1 MKFFGDFFTFLKR
14 ILLVYGL
21 LMACRVAFYFFN
33 IELLGSIK
41 FSEIPMLIKG
51 ALVFDSVSV
60 FYVNIPFLLASLLPF
75 RFRANIKYQKFLLWL
90 FVITNAAGLILAVAD
105 IVYYPFKLARIASD
119 DLVLTQEGNF
129 GSLMLTFLVDYW
141 WGFIIYFVMVAALW
155 RGFKIIKYQ
164 QATIKNNLAYY
175 TSQAALL
182 LVAAVVAV
190 VLIRGNAIKGTYP
203 ISPSEATKYAR
214 PELISLVQS
223 NPFMLVRTIGSKD
236 KLEIPKYM
244 DDNVADSIF
253 NPIQTVQNS
262 SMLGERKPNIVMII
276 LESFGTAHIKS
287 LSEVYPKERVSQT
300 PFLDSL
306 INHGFVFTNTYQ
318 TGRRSIDAMPSIW
331 ASLPS
336 FKLQFLS
343 FPHAAS
349 SAIHGLPDAL
359 SEMGYSSAFLHG
371 GSNRSMNFQSFGLQ
385 CGVSEFWFREDYEKE
400 FGTKGFDNHW
410 GIFDHV
416 FLPYAADKIS
426 TLKEPFF
433 ATVFTLS
440 SHHPY
445 VIPDEFKGKFP
456 KGTTEIDE
464 TIAYSDHA
472 LKIFFEQIS
481 KKPFFNNTLFIFV
494 ADHASGADNEVYK
507 KVPRNY
513 RIPLLFYMADGTFKG
528 RSDKMAKHLD
538 LMPTL
543 LGLIGYDKPFFSFGR
558 NLFDP
563 TTNPRGIIY
572 SNGTFNMVTDSL
584 VVMFDEKKIIGA
596 YNYINDPMIENNIA
610 DKLSEQE
617 LNVDYIKAY
626 IQQYYRYVKQRNFT
640 ANNNSNQPK

>member
-1 MKFFGDFFTFLKR
+1 MMKIFGDFFTFLKR
-14 ILLVYGL
+14 ILLVYCL
-21 LMACRVAFYFFN
+21 LMACRVLFYVFN
-33 IELLGSIK
+33 YELLGAISL
-41 FSEIPMLIKG
+41 SEIPKLIKG
-51 ALVFDSVSV
+51 SLIFDSVSV
-60 FYVNIPFLLASLLPF
+60 FYVNIPVLLASLLPF
-75 RFRANIKYQKFLLWL
+75 RFRSNNRYQKFLLWL

-129 GSLMLTFLVDYW
+129 GSLMLQFAVDYW
-141 WGFIIYFVMVAALW
+141 WGFLIYFALIALTW
-155 RGFKIIKYQ
+155 IGFRKIKYKN
-164 QATIKNNLAYY
+164 ATIRNNFAYY
-175 TSQAALL
+175 VSQTLL
-182 LVAAVVAV
+182 LLIATFIAV

-214 PELISLVQS
+214 PELISLIQS

-236 KLEIPKYM
+236 KLEMPQYM
-244 DDNVADSIF
+244 EAAVADSIF
-253 NPIQTVQNS
+253 NPIQQIKPNEL
-262 SMLGERKPNIVMII
+262 LGGRRPNIVLVI

-287 LSEVYPKERVSQT
+287 LSEVYPKQQESQT

-306 INHGFVFTNTYQ
+306 INQGFVFSNTYQ
-318 TGRRSIDAMPSIW
+318 TGRRSIDAMPSLW

-349 SAIHGLPDAL
+349 STIHGLPKAL
-359 SEMGYSSAFLHG
+359 AELGYTSAFLHG

-400 FGTKGFDNHW
+400 FGSKGFDNHW
-410 GIFDHV
+410 GIFDHI
-416 FLPYAADKIS
+416 FLPYAADKIA

-456 KGTTEIDE
+456 KGTTDIDE

-472 LKIFFEQIS
+472 LRIFFEQIS
-481 KKPFFNNTLFIFV
+481 QKPFYDNTLFVFV
-494 ADHASGADNEVYK
+494 ADHASGADNEIYN

-513 RIPLLFYMADGTFKG
+513 RIPLLFYMADGSFKG
-528 RSDKMAKHLD
+528 RCNKMAKHLD
-538 LMPTL
+538 FMPTILGL
-543 LGLIGYDKPFFSFGR
+543 LGYEKPVFSLGR
-558 NLFDP
+558 DLFDE
-563 TTNPRGIIY
+563 TTTPRGVIY
-572 SNGTFNMVTDSL
+572 SNGTFNLVSDSL

-596 YNYINDPMIENNIA
+596 YNYLNDPMLEKNIA
-610 DKLSEQE
+610 DQLSEQE
-617 LNVDYIKAY
+617 LNADYIKAY
-626 IQQYYRYVKQRNFT
+626 IQQYYRYIKQRNFT
-640 ANNNSNQPK
+640 ADKK